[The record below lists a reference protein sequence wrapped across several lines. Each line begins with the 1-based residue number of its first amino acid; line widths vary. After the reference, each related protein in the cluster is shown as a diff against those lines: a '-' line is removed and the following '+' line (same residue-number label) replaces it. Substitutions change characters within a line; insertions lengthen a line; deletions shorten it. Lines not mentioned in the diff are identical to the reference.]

1 MLASTISTIINIG
14 AKVNASLTNAFSQ
27 ISGFADK
34 IGPKFD
40 ALSKVAL
47 GSLGSLGISAGAGAA
62 AFISYDNAVR
72 QLQEST
78 GVLDDSLS
86 NVMKTV
92 YADNFGESWEDV
104 SQAISLIN
112 KNIGGT
118 EEEMIAATESALAFR
133 DTFDVDINESTR
145 AASTMMKQFGITS
158 EQAYNLM
165 AQGQQQGLDYS
176 GELIDSINEYS
187 VQFNKLGLEASDM
200 FNIFYD
206 GMENGAFNLDKIGDA
221 VKEFSIRAIDGSNT
235 TIEGFTKL
243 NLNADEMAK
252 KFAAGGDT
260 AREAFIQVT
269 EAIGKMNNPVEQS
282 LVGVDL
288 FGTMWEDLGPKVVTQ
303 LGDIGD
309 NFNEMVDTMNQ
320 INTIHYESFSASL
333 GGIKRQVEAALIPL
347 GESLVPVMNEFANW
361 FASTA
366 TPKIS
371 EFANTLSSVLPGA
384 LDIVKNIF
392 ISATPLFDL
401 ALSSLPFIIS
411 MIAGLSGVIGTLK
424 VASTLGKIVSIGSK
438 VTGVI
443 SKIGFAF
450 SAVSGGASTFAEG
463 FTFIT
468 GITNPIGLVALAIG
482 AVIAVVT
489 LLYAKCEPF
498 RNMINS
504 LISSVVSWINGTLL
518 PTIASIGE
526 KFSGLIT
533 AISGFAT
540 WLWGY
545 LGPIFTVIFSMAA
558 GVVSSFVNTIGS
570 LLISAMTVIGG
581 IIDFVSG
588 VFSGNWSLAWEG
600 VKEIFR
606 GVFDGLLEIAAAPL
620 NAIIGLV
627 NGAIDGINKLGFN
640 IGKIPSISVGG
651 GDSSSGDSSSYSSS
665 GYTST
670 ASLRGLPQ
678 FASGGFTNVPSICG
692 EDGPEAVIPLR
703 KSARSLSLLEKT
715 SSALG
720 ANDSSNSGGNTFIFA
735 PNISSNIDDESL
747 KKIRDEYE
755 NFKESVLRI
764 FEEER
769 RESFV

>member
-1 MLASTISTIINIG
+1 MASTISTIINIG
-14 AKVNASLTNAFSQ
+14 AKVNSSLTNAFSQ

-47 GSLGSLGISAGAGAA
+47 GSLGSLGISAGAGVA
-62 AFISYDNAVR
+62 AFVSYDNAVR

-86 NVMKTV
+86 NVIKTV
-92 YADNFGESWEDV
+92 YADNFGESWDDV
-104 SQAISLIN
+104 GQAISLIN

-118 EEEMIAATESALAFR
+118 EEEMIAATESALSFR
-133 DTFDVDINESTR
+133 DTFDIDINESTR
-145 AASTMMKQFGITS
+145 AAGTMMKQFGITS
-158 EQAYNLM
+158 QQAYNLM

-187 VQFNKLGLEASDM
+187 VQFNKLGLGASDM

-206 GMENGAFNLDKIGDA
+206 GMQDGAWNLDKIGDA

-269 EAIGKMNNPVEQS
+269 EAIGKMDDPVEQS

-303 LGDIGD
+303 LGNIGD
-309 NFNEMVDTMNQ
+309 NFNEMVDTMDQ

-333 GGIKRQVEAALIPL
+333 GGIKRQVEAAIIPL
-347 GESLVPVMNEFANW
+347 GESLLPIMNEFANW

-384 LDIVKNIF
+384 LDIIKNIF

-401 ALSSLPFIIS
+401 ALSSLPLIIS
-411 MIAGLSGVIGTLK
+411 LIIGLSGAFATLK
-424 VASTLGKIVSIGSK
+424 VASTLGKIVTIGSK

-450 SAVSGGASTFAEG
+450 SAVAGGASTLAEG
-463 FTFIT
+463 LAFIT
-468 GITNPIGLVALAIG
+468 GITNPIGWVALAIG
-482 AVIAVVT
+482 AIVAVVT

-498 RNMINS
+498 RNMVNS
-504 LISSVVSWINGTLL
+504 LITSAVSLINGTLL
-518 PTIASIGE
+518 PSIASIGE

-533 AISGFAT
+533 SISGFAT

-558 GVVSSFVNTIGS
+558 GIVSSFVGTIGS
-570 LLISAMTVIGG
+570 LLMSAMTVIGG
-581 IIDFVSG
+581 IVDFVSG

-606 GVFDGLLEIAAAPL
+606 GVFDSLLEIAAAPL
-620 NAIIGLV
+620 NGIIGMI
-627 NGAIDGINKLGFN
+627 NGAISAVNSLGFN
-640 IGKIPSISVGG
+640 IGSIPSISVGG
-651 GDSSSGDSSSYSSS
+651 GDSSG
-665 GYTST
+665 GEI
-670 ASLRGLPQ
+670 PQ
-678 FASGGFTNVPSICG
+678 FAQGGFTNVPSICG

-703 KSARSLSLLEKT
+703 RSARSLSLLEKT
-715 SSALG
+715 SSVLG
-720 ANDSSNSGGNTFIFA
+720 ANDSSNSGGNTFVFA
-735 PNISSNIDDESL
+735 PNISSNVSDESL
-747 KKIRDEYE
+747 RKIRDEYE
-755 NFKESVLRI
+755 NFKEAVLRI

-769 RESFV
+769 RESFA